1 MTEPRDPAA
10 LPPESNRPEPL
21 PPPGVIG
28 ILDQLAELA
37 ATAPRVPWSSRAV
50 VDADELSTLVTE
62 LRARL
67 PGDLEEARD
76 VIAAREVLLS
86 DAEVAARDL
95 LAEAEGEADRLV
107 RQHTITRAADERA
120 TRILTDAE
128 QRAAHML
135 ADARQEAADLL
146 AETTA
151 RAERQIAEADAY
163 SLDVL
168 RRIEEQLT
176 GFVVSVRKGID
187 SLEGSADR
195 RSV

>member
-1 MTEPRDPAA
+1 MTESRDPAA
-10 LPPESNRPEPL
+10 LPPEPNQPEVL
-21 PPPGVIG
+21 PPPGLIG
-28 ILDQLAELA
+28 IVDQLVELA

-50 VDADELSTLVTE
+50 LDADELSALVTE

-67 PGDLEEARD
+67 PSDLEEARD
-76 VIAAREVLLS
+76 IIAARAVLLS

-95 LAEAEGEADRLV
+95 LAEAEAEADRLV
-107 RQHTITRAADERA
+107 RHHTITRAADERA
-120 TRILTDAE
+120 ARILTEAE
-128 QRAAHML
+128 QKAAQLL

-151 RAERQIAEADAY
+151 QAERQIAEADAY

-187 SLEGSADR
+187 SLEGSAER